1 MAAPAPVRAAP
12 VSGSAVWRWLRDQR
26 YALPRRAGRWLP
38 APGPAKAAALIARL
52 DRRGLAATVGYFQA
66 ESDSPDA
73 IVAAC
78 RAVMQR
84 MGPGAAPARLSVKA
98 PPLRFCAARLRTLA
112 ATAAAA
118 DMRLMFDAHAP
129 ADADAT
135 LAAVE
140 ALLPD
145 FPGTGCVLPARWR
158 RSLSD
163 ADQWRDTPAPI
174 RVVKGEWRD
183 PDADAEDIDAAF
195 LTLVSRLAGR
205 AAPIAVATHKPALAE
220 RALDLLIAAGTPCE
234 LEQLRGLP
242 RRRTAAIARH
252 RGVPVRVYIPFGPD
266 WWPYAIDK
274 ALARPHLPLWMLRD
288 ALGLR
293 DRA

>member
-1 MAAPAPVRAAP
+1 MKL
-12 VSGSAVWRWLRDQR
+12 GD
-26 YALPRRAGRWLP
+26 
-38 APGPAKAAALIARL
+38 
-52 DRRGLAATVGYFQA
+52 RGLAATVGYFQA
-66 ESDSPDA
+66 ESDSPDT

-78 RAVMQR
+78 RAVMQH

-98 PPLRFCAARLRTLA
+98 PPLGFCAARLRTLA
-112 ATAAAA
+112 EAAAAA

-140 ALLPD
+140 VLLPD

-163 ADQWRDTPAPI
+163 ADHWRDTSAPI

-183 PDADAEDIDAAF
+183 PGADAEDIDAAF
-195 LTLVSRLAGR
+195 LALVSRLAGR
-205 AAPIAVATHKPALAE
+205 AAPVAVATHQPALAE

-242 RRRTAAIARH
+242 RRRTVAAARR
-252 RGVPVRVYIPFGPD
+252 RGVPVRIYIPFGPD

-293 DRA
+293 DRAKQMGRPG

>member
-1 MAAPAPVRAAP
+1 
-12 VSGSAVWRWLRDQR
+12 VSGSAVWRWLRGQR

-38 APGPAKAAALIARL
+38 APGPAEAATLCARL
-52 DRRGLAATVGYFQA
+52 GRRGIAATVGYFQA
-66 ESDSPDA
+66 ESDTPDT

-84 MGPGAAPARLSVKA
+84 RATGAAPARLSVKA
-98 PPLRFCAARLRTLA
+98 PPLGFCAARLRTLA
-112 ATAAAA
+112 EAAAAA

-135 LAAVE
+135 LAAVV

-163 ADQWRDTPAPI
+163 ADHWRGTSAPI

-183 PDADAEDIDAAF
+183 PDADPGNIDAAF
-195 LTLVSRLAGR
+195 LALVSRLAGR
-205 AAPIAVATHKPALAE
+205 TAPVAVATHQPALAE
-220 RALDLLIAAGTPCE
+220 RALDILIAAGTPCE

-242 RRRTAAIARH
+242 RRRTVAAARR

-293 DRA
+293 DRAKQMGRPG